1 MVAHEVTIFLISRI
15 VISVS
20 CINGKSIRLEH
31 LTFILLH
38 LFFVWKK

>member
-15 VISVS
+15 FISVL
-20 CINGKSIRLEH
+20 CINGKSIRLKH